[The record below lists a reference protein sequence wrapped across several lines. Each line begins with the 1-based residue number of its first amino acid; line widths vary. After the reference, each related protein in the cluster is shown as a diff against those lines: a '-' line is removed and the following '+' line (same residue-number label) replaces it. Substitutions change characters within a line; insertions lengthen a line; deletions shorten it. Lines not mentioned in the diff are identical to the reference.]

1 MDIDLLY
8 PGAYPLARVQMAKG
22 EKLTAESGAM
32 VAMSPGMELSS
43 EAKGGLL
50 KALGRKMLAG
60 ESFFQSTIT
69 ATQDGEVLLAPSTP
83 GDMIILDGAH
93 DTFVQKGAFVAS
105 GADVEISTKGQG
117 LGKGIFGGEGIFV
130 LKATGEG
137 PLVLSSYGAV
147 HKLELEAG
155 QQHIV
160 DNGHLVA
167 WTCDYKVEKA
177 AKGWMGSIASGEGLV
192 CRFTGPGTVHLQTRN
207 LGPFATLLAPFLPH
221 QTS

>member
-8 PGAYPLARVQMAKG
+8 PGAYPLARARMAKG
-22 EKLTAESGAM
+22 EQLTAESGAM

-43 EAKGGLL
+43 EAKGGIL
-50 KALGRKMLAG
+50 KSLGRKMLTG

-83 GDMIILDGAH
+83 GDLIVLDGTH

-105 GADVEISTKGQG
+105 GENVEIATKGQG

-130 LKATGEG
+130 LKATGTG
-137 PLVLSSYGAV
+137 PLVLSSFGAV

-155 QQHIV
+155 EEHIV

-167 WTCDYKVEKA
+167 WTCAYNVEKA

-192 CRFTGPGTVHLQTRN
+192 CRFTGPGTVHIQTRN
-207 LGPFATLLAPFLPH
+207 LGPFAALLAPFFPR